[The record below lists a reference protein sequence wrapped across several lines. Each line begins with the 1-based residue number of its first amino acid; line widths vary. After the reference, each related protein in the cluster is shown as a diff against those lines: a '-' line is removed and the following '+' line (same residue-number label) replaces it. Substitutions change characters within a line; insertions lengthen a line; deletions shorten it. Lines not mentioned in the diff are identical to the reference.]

1 MADFALAMI
10 ISTFR
15 HLPWCAA
22 AASSPDPR
30 DFAACHLDAP
40 ARSHNLRGKTIGIV
54 GLGAVGRQVAARCAH
69 GFGMRVGFHDVA
81 PVPDDVVSGLG
92 GDVVCHDDLASLL
105 TDSDCV
111 VLCCPA
117 APDGRPLITREAL
130 AGVRR
135 GARLVNVARGSLVDE
150 DALSDALAEGALS
163 SVALDVF
170 ADEARGAGEKLR
182 GWAASGRALL
192 SCHNAGGTVETH
204 AGFEELSIRNV
215 LDVLGG
221 GKGLTPV
228 DLQRLR

>member
-1 MADFALAMI
+1 M
-10 ISTFR
+10 
-15 HLPWCAA
+15 
-22 AASSPDPR
+22 
-30 DFAACHLDAP
+30 
-40 ARSHNLRGKTIGIV
+40 
-54 GLGAVGRQVAARCAH
+54 
-69 GFGMRVGFHDVA
+69 
-81 PVPDDVVSGLG
+81 
-92 GDVVCHDDLASLL
+92 
-105 TDSDCV
+105 
-111 VLCCPA
+111 
-117 APDGRPLITREAL
+117 
-130 AGVRR
+130 
-135 GARLVNVARGSLVDE
+135 ARGSLVDE

-228 DLQRLR
+228 NLQRLR